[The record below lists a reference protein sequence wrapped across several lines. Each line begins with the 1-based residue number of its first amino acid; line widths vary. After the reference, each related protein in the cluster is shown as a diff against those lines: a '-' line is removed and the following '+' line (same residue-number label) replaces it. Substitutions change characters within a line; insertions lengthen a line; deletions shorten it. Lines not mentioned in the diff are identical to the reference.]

1 MSILQRNEREGRRV
15 LGFTEKSSV
24 ASLRMAA
31 VQGCRPGGCLSS
43 VRHTRRHTMLAWPT
57 DGDANMAYLV
67 KVMTCSFFIVKV
79 PFLPLLL
86 VIF

>member
-1 MSILQRNEREGRRV
+1 
-15 LGFTEKSSV
+15 
-24 ASLRMAA
+24 
-31 VQGCRPGGCLSS
+31 
-43 VRHTRRHTMLAWPT
+43 MLAWPT